1 MVDTTETTSRIALA
15 RGNLTAKIGELRRR
29 EQRVRTALSPIR
41 HLANPWLRVAAA
53 AFIGYRLG
61 RPGSARAA
69 AKVTAAPSD
78 TLFGAIV
85 RASLVVVAQA
95 VVRRVVAE
103 ARSPT
108 SDQPARRERTLEAI
122 GDRRLDRV
130 LLEAD
135 RRENQPCNRSM
146 NGCF

>member
-1 MVDTTETTSRIALA
+1 MVDTTEPTSRIALA
-15 RGNLTAKIGELRRR
+15 RGNLTAKIGELRQRA
-29 EQRVRTALSPIR
+29 ERVRTVLSPIR

-69 AKVTAAPSD
+69 KVTAAPSD

-95 VVRRVVAE
+95 VVRRIVAE
-103 ARSPT
+103 AGIADVR
-108 SDQPARRERTLEAI
+108 PART
-122 GDRRLDRV
+122 
-130 LLEAD
+130 
-135 RRENQPCNRSM
+135 P
-146 NGCF
+146 